1 MALQGCLRSVQFCS
15 VWNDQD
21 DEDGRMSEATNPEHE
36 KNYHPPKPYW
46 RRAHTDWKFWVAVVA
61 LAVAITIYVMTV
73 DLSMVPR

>member
-1 MALQGCLRSVQFCS
+1 MAWRPFFRFEQFGSVRG
-15 VWNDQD
+15 DHA
-21 DEDGRMSEATNPEHE
+21 DEDRRMSEATNPEHE
-36 KNYHPPKPYW
+36 KNHHPPKPYW